1 LETGKERRAQQRR
14 VGIGKSWWQERSEAE
29 IFYWLGQGVMR
40 ANIYGSTNQCQA
52 KMWLLLP
59 KTGMKKERAKVNF
72 L

>member
-1 LETGKERRAQQRR
+1 
-14 VGIGKSWWQERSEAE
+14 
-29 IFYWLGQGVMR
+29 MR